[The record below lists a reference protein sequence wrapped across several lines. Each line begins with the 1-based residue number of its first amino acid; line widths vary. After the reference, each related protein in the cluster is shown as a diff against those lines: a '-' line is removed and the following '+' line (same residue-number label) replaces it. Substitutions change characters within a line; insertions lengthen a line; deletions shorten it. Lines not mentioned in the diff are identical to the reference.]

1 MGKLK
6 VIKKENKII
15 IPSSLDY
22 LETVD
27 RFVEN
32 KLRKEG
38 WDKDQIADVAIS
50 LSEVVTN
57 AIVHGN
63 KSDPQKKVSVQVSLK
78 PDEIMICVTDQGT
91 GFNSSCI
98 PNSID
103 KENLLKETG
112 RGIFIVRS
120 LMDNVEI
127 ENKENLGCCIK
138 ITKRTEK
145 KK

>member
-6 VIKKENKII
+6 VIKKENEII

-32 KLRKEG
+32 KLKKEG

-91 GFNSSCI
+91 GINSSCI